1 MITDIEIGVDNR
13 TWNTR
18 GYAKDYTDTRGY
30 VKVCFDHPLGD
41 DGTTESILRMLA
53 EEIKD
58 DLERRAD
65 LRTKARMEIYKAASD
80 ICDKYNMNLRI
91 EVSE

>member
-1 MITDIEIGVDNR
+1 MITDIETGIDNS
-13 TWNTR
+13 TWD
-18 GYAKDYTDTRGY
+18 AQGY
-30 VKVCFDHPLGD
+30 VKVYFDQPLGD
-41 DGTTESILRMLA
+41 DGTTESILRTLA

-80 ICDKYNMNLRI
+80 ICDKYNVKFRI
-91 EVSE
+91 EVST